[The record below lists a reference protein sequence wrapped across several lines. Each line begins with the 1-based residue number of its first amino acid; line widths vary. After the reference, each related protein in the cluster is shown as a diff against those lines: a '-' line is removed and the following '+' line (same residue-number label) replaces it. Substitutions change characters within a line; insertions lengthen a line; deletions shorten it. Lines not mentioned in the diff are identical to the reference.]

1 MSEPRRDRQAAI
13 DQSLR
18 FSEMRYRR
26 LFESAQDGIL
36 ILNAETSEIED
47 ANPFLIDIIG
57 YSHEELVGKS
67 LWDIGAF
74 RDTKL
79 NQDAFIELQ
88 TNRYIRYSDLP
99 LERKDGQLIYVEF
112 ISNVYD
118 CDGIEVIQC
127 NIRDNSKRHFLEVDL
142 LATTRTLK
150 FLSESNVAL
159 LRSTTETILLN
170 EYCRIA
176 VETGGYLMAWVGLA
190 DSGPER
196 CVQPIAHYGHNDGYL
211 ALGQFTSAETERG
224 QGPTGRAIRSGEV
237 QFCAD
242 IATDPTMLPW
252 RAAASQRGYQSNI
265 AIPLKLPN
273 GTIACLSLYS
283 ASRDSWSIPERKL
296 LQEVA
301 DDISFGIRAIRTEIE
316 KVQYQLNLRDSLE
329 QTIQVIAD
337 TIDQRDSYTAG
348 HQRRVAN
355 LSSAIALEMGLAP
368 SFIHGLHLAATIHD
382 LGKIGIPLEI
392 LVKPRRLSENEFN
405 LIKEHAMIGFNILKA
420 ISFPWP
426 IAKIIQ
432 QHHERID
439 GSGYP
444 LGLTGDAL
452 LLESKILAVA
462 DVVEAM
468 ASPRPYRAAL
478 GIEAAMSE
486 IAAHRGTTFDAAVVD
501 ACLRIF
507 REQGYK
513 IEDTL

>member
-1 MSEPRRDRQAAI
+1 MSELPCDSRAIIDR
-13 DQSLR
+13 SLR
-18 FSEMRYRR
+18 FSETRYRR

-47 ANPFLIDIIG
+47 ANPFLINIIG
-57 YSHEELVGKS
+57 YSHEELVGRT

-79 NQDAFIELQ
+79 NKEAFIELQ

-99 LERKDGQLIYVEF
+99 LERKDGQLIFVEF

-118 CDGIEVIQC
+118 CDGVDVIQC

-150 FLSESNVAL
+150 FLSQSNVAL
-159 LRSTTETILLN
+159 LRSTTETILLD

-190 DSGPER
+190 DSGPESR
-196 CVQPIAHYGHNDGYL
+196 IQPIARYGRDDGYL
-211 ALGQFTSAETERG
+211 ASGQFTWADTG
-224 QGPTGRAIRSGEV
+224 PGDGPTGRAIRTGEV

-242 IATDPTMLPW
+242 IDTDPTMLPW
-252 RAAASQRGYQSNI
+252 RTAALQRGYRSSI
-265 AIPLKLPN
+265 AVPFRLPN
-273 GTIACLSLYS
+273 GTVACLNLYS
-283 ASRDSWSIPERKL
+283 ASRDAWSAPERQL

-301 DDISFGIRAIRTEIE
+301 ADISFGIKTLRTEIE
-316 KVQYQLNLRDSLE
+316 KVQYQLHLRDSLE

-337 TIDQRDSYTAG
+337 TIDQRDPYTAG

-355 LSSAIALEMGLAP
+355 LSSAIALELGLAP
-368 SFIHGLHLAATIHD
+368 GVIHGLHLAATIHD
-382 LGKIGIPLEI
+382 LGKIGIPSEI
-392 LVKPRRLSENEFN
+392 LVKPRRLSDNEFN
-405 LIKEHAMIGFNILKA
+405 LIKEHVTIGFNILKG

-432 QHHERID
+432 QHHERLD

-444 LGLTGDAL
+444 LGLTRDAL
-452 LLESKILAVA
+452 LLESRILAVA

-468 ASPRPYRAAL
+468 ASPRPYRMAL
-478 GIEAAMSE
+478 GIEAALSE
-486 IAAHRGTTFDAAVVD
+486 IMAHRGTAFDAAVVD
-501 ACLRIF
+501 ACLRLF
-507 REQGYK
+507 HEQGYT
-513 IEDTL
+513 IED